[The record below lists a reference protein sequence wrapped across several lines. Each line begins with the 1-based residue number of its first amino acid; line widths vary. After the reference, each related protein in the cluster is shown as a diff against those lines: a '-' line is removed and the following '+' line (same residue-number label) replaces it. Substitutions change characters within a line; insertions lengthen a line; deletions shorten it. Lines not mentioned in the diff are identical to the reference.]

1 MCFLHFYIAG
11 SFVGM
16 GKHLSINDDD
26 VDELG
31 GMLFLEEPLE
41 SMIAVYLVAALGLW
55 PLVAVLVAAVRVNRR
70 TAHNIINMISYLIT
84 DHHHND
90 HHFVHRSIVTV

>member
-41 SMIAVYLVAALGLW
+41 SMIAVYLVAA
-55 PLVAVLVAAVRVNRR
+55 
-70 TAHNIINMISYLIT
+70 
-84 DHHHND
+84 
-90 HHFVHRSIVTV
+90 RSLASRGCACSRSARE

>member
-41 SMIAVYLVAALGLW
+41 SMIAVYLVAALSLASRGC
-55 PLVAVLVAAVRVNRR
+55 ACG
-70 TAHNIINMISYLIT
+70 
-84 DHHHND
+84 
-90 HHFVHRSIVTV
+90 RSARE